1 MEPMNSTGRVT
12 PLATFTRMY
21 VLRCVMRSVGKRLRS
36 PLAVRVEP
44 LFMSATREPPILRG
58 RIAELAAALV

>member
-12 PLATFTRMY
+12 PLATFTRMLG
-21 VLRCVMRSVGKRLRS
+21 LRFVMRSVMGKRLRS

-44 LFMSATREPPILRG
+44 LSTNATLEPPIVRG
-58 RIAELAAALV
+58 RIAE